1 MDERLKGLRKS
12 MKKTAFRE
20 LQFTGDHA
28 AEIRK
33 KISRGNDREEDI
45 LLAVMQLTVHEKTGF
60 VLAGQLQSRGIK
72 KFEDNEGFLYT
83 VLHQLEQAGILQSAW
98 DQSEKLYQLTDKGR
112 KVLKKSEK
120 AGKYEQFSRSWLRGE
135 A

>member
-12 MKKTAFRE
+12 MEETAFKD
-20 LQFTGDHA
+20 LQFTRDHA
-28 AEIRK
+28 AEIRE
-33 KISRGNDREEDI
+33 KISRGKDREEDI

-60 VLAGQLQSRGIK
+60 VLAKQLRSRGIK
-72 KFEDNEGFLYT
+72 KFEDNEGSLYT

-98 DQSEKLYQLTDKGR
+98 NESAKLYQLTDKGK
-112 KVLKKSEK
+112 KVLRKAEK
-120 AGKYEQFSRSWLRGE
+120 TAKLERFSRNWLRGE